1 MSTVSRLRR
10 LLGSASLRV
19 CRHCNPYS
27 NRPSF
32 GQGYAFF
39 SSDAKNTSEID
50 ALLDETLP
58 GNIRNFSIIAHV
70 DHGKSTLS
78 DRLLQ
83 LTGTVKQNER
93 AQYLDKL
100 QVERERGIT
109 VKAQTASLIHERDG
123 QKYILN
129 LIDTPGHV
137 DFSYEVSRSLSACE
151 GVLLLV
157 DASQGIQAQTLANYL
172 LAKQSG
178 LTIIPVI
185 NKIDL
190 PSADLPRVSGQV
202 RLVTP
207 PPPFPASPLPPARR
221 SSAPSAS
228 RRTPSSR

>member
-1 MSTVSRLRR
+1 MSTFRCSRAIRFLTFWNKLPWQR
-10 LLGSASLRV
+10 
-19 CRHCNPYS
+19 
-27 NRPSF
+27 
-32 GQGYAFF
+32 AF
-39 SSDAKNTSEID
+39 STDVKHPSEID
-50 ALLDETLP
+50 NLLDTAEAIH
-58 GNIRNFSIIAHV
+58 IRNFSIIAHV

-83 LTGTVKQNER
+83 LTGTVRQNER

-109 VKAQTASLIHERDG
+109 VKAQSATLIHKKG
-123 QKYILN
+123 GIKYVLN

-172 LAKQSG
+172 LADRSG
-178 LTIIPVI
+178 LKIIPVI

-190 PSADLPRVSGQV
+190 PSADPERVCAQV
-202 RLVTP
+202 GGVAYDESFTWRQH
-207 PPPFPASPLPPARR
+207 
-221 SSAPSAS
+221 
-228 RRTPSSR
+228 

>member
-1 MSTVSRLRR
+1 MLRNFPVRYIASQTFVRTNRNRTFWNCIGNTGAHFST
-10 LLGSASLRV
+10 
-19 CRHCNPYS
+19 
-27 NRPSF
+27 
-32 GQGYAFF
+32 
-39 SSDAKNTSEID
+39 DAKQASEID
-50 ALLDETLP
+50 ILLDTADTS
-58 GNIRNFSIIAHV
+58 IVRNFSIIAHV

-83 LTGTVKQNER
+83 LTGTVRQNER

-109 VKAQTASLIHERDG
+109 VKAQSATLIYRKGEV
-123 QKYILN
+123 KYILN

-172 LAKQSG
+172 LAKQAG
-178 LTIIPVI
+178 LKIIPVI

-190 PSADLPRVSGQV
+190 PSADPQRICGQV
-202 RLVTP
+202 GSDTLKYCRIALMLCFTD
-207 PPPFPASPLPPARR
+207 
-221 SSAPSAS
+221 SAGLRS
-228 RRTPSSR
+228 RR